1 MPRPKSVSDEAILSR
16 MHRLIQRIG
25 PDRFTLAAAGAE
37 VGLSAS
43 TLVQRFGTK
52 RDLLLAADRW
62 AVEQWVAGMD
72 AVPPGGPALDRL
84 IDGLVFTL
92 DAATTPE
99 EMANSV
105 SLLQI
110 ALADGDFHASTRSG
124 AQQVREKVTDRLRDA
139 VSTGELRPGTDVETL
154 ADLVEV
160 TYHGAMIAWAIHREG
175 SLYDFVRERFGRLL
189 VPYRPGD

>member
-1 MPRPKSVSDEAILSR
+1 MPRPKSVSDEVILSR

-25 PDRFTLAAAGAE
+25 PDRFTLAAAGSE
-37 VGLSAS
+37 VGLSAA

-62 AVEQWVAGMD
+62 AVDQWVAGMD
-72 AVPPGGPALDRL
+72 EAPSGGGVLDRL
-84 IDGLVFTL
+84 IEGLVFTL

-110 ALADGDFHASTRSG
+110 ALADGEFHACTRTG
-124 AQQVREKVTDRLRDA
+124 AQQVRTKVTDRLREA
-139 VSTGELRPGTDVETL
+139 VSANELRPDIESEAL
-154 ADLVEV
+154 AELVEV

-175 SLYDFVRERFGRLL
+175 SLCDFVREQFNRLL
-189 VPYRPGD
+189 APYRLGG